1 AEDTRV
7 TRRLLNHLGIKVA
20 MTSYNPHNQRAKS
33 PAILEAL
40 EDGDVALVTDAGMPG
55 LSDPGAELVTLAA
68 SAGFAVEVVPAVSA
82 VTTALAGSGF
92 PGDAFMFLGFLPRRS
107 RDRRALL
114 QTVGSS
120 PLTLIIFEAP
130 HRVGFALN
138 DLLSVL
144 GDRDIAVCRE
154 MTKLHQEVFRG
165 TVSGA
170 LDHFTEPRGEF
181 VLVVAGAGTGKTRTL
196 VYRVA
201 YLVETGTAPEGI
213 VLLTFTRRAAREML
227 TRASALL
234 DGRCQQVRGGTFHAY
249 CLGLLRRHAPRI
261 GFENNFTI
269 LDSSDAAD
277 VLDVL
282 RTARGFH
289 KAKKRFPR
297 KKTRY
302 TMFSA
307 SMNREQTL
315 EAVLE
320 ARYPQFF
327 DDLVDLKALRQD
339 YQLYKQRHGL
349 MDYDDL
355 LAHTLR
361 LFDSHDEVRTQVAA
375 GCRHVLV
382 DEYQDTNRLQAQ
394 IIRLLAATHD
404 NVMVVGDDAQSIYS
418 FRGANFR
425 NIMDFPKDF
434 PGTRLIFLEENY
446 RSTQPILNLTN
457 EIIHRAKER
466 YEKNLFTRKGHGDSP
481 LLVQAENEQMQSRFV
496 RQKVLELRE
505 EGVPLWE
512 IAVLF
517 RSSFH
522 SFDLEIELGRC
533 DIPFVKRGGF
543 KFMES
548 AHVKDLLAHLRISSN
563 PQDTVSWGRALSL
576 LDGVGPQ
583 LSQKVI
589 RWVHEGSVPWER
601 LRSYKAKGKVA
612 LGLRTLAQV
621 LEASS
626 ERARPAEQAQYFM
639 QYYLP
644 LLKRKYSDDYPKR
657 IRDLEHLLEIT
668 ERYRSLERLLSDM
681 ALEPPTDSVD
691 GVLAVDPDEGPLV
704 LSTIH
709 SAKGLEWHS
718 VFIIWALEGRFPSFY
733 NIHTEEDLEEE
744 RRLLYVAAT
753 RAKENLFITYPINFF
768 DRSSGA
774 VLSRPSQFIDG
785 LPEKLLEPVY
795 LAEEEEYEDWEM

>member
-1 AEDTRV
+1 MDYQRE
-7 TRRLLNHLGIKVA
+7 LNKGQ
-20 MTSYNPHNQRAKS
+20 YQ
-33 PAILEAL
+33 
-40 EDGDVALVTDAGMPG
+40 
-55 LSDPGAELVTLAA
+55 
-68 SAGFAVEVVPAVSA
+68 A
-82 VTTALAGSGF
+82 VTAIDG
-92 PGDAFMFLGFLPRRS
+92 P
-107 RDRRALL
+107 LL
-114 QTVGSS
+114 V
-120 PLTLIIFEAP
+120 I
-130 HRVGFALN
+130 
-138 DLLSVL
+138 
-144 GDRDIAVCRE
+144 
-154 MTKLHQEVFRG
+154 
-165 TVSGA
+165 
-170 LDHFTEPRGEF
+170 
-181 VLVVAGAGTGKTRTL
+181 AGAGTGKTRTL

-201 YLVETGTAPEGI
+201 RLVEMRVDPRSI
-213 VLLTFTRRAAREML
+213 LLLTFTRRAAEEML
-227 TRASALL
+227 RRASLL
-234 DGRCQQVRGGTFHAY
+234 MDNRCEKVAGGTFHSFANIV
-249 CLGLLRRHAPRI
+249 LRQYGRNIALPAA
-261 GFENNFTI
+261 FTI
-269 LDSSDAAD
+269 MDRPDNED
-277 VLDVL
+277 VIRHI
-282 RTARGFH
+282 RTEMGLNSKER
-289 KAKKRFPR
+289 RFPR
-297 KKTRY
+297 KQTIAEIYSMAINKQWNLSQLIERDYPHLNNSLEDLLRLYERY
-302 TMFSA
+302 VEYKKE
-307 SMNREQTL
+307 R
-315 EAVLE
+315 
-320 ARYPQFF
+320 
-327 DDLVDLKALRQD
+327 AL
-339 YQLYKQRHGL
+339 L
-349 MDYDDL
+349 DYDDL
-355 LAHTLR
+355 LIQLKDLLAGHE
-361 LFDSHDEVRTQVAA
+361 EVR
-375 GCRHVLV
+375 CSLSERYRYILV

-548 AHVKDLLAHLRISSN
+548 AHIKDLLAHLRISSN